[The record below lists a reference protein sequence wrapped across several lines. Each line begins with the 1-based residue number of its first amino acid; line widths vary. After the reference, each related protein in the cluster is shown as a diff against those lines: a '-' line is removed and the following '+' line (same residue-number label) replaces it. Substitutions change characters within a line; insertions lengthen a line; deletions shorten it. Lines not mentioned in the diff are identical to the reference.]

1 MAYQSEYALENE
13 VLQQLESLGYE
24 RVNIHN
30 VEQLHD
36 NFRNIINERHK
47 DKLNG
52 KPLTD
57 REFERLM
64 TGINGK
70 SVFDSA
76 MQLRDSYVLKRDDD
90 TDLYLNFMNLKQWC
104 QNKFQ
109 VTNQISVK
117 DKYKSRYDVTILI
130 NGLPLVQIEL
140 KRSGVAITEAF
151 NQIERY
157 RRQNYTGLFR
167 YIQLFVVSNKMETRY
182 YANSDREIFKGQ
194 IFYWSN
200 EQNERINYLKD
211 FIEDFLEPCHI
222 AKMIS
227 RYMVVNE
234 TDKILMALRPY
245 QVYAVEA
252 ILNRALETNNN
263 GYIWHTTGSGKTLTS
278 FKASQLLSQEEN
290 IKKVIFLVDRKD
302 LDNQTLAEFNK
313 FQEDSVDFTDNTR
326 KLLRQ
331 LADPTLPL
339 IVTTIQKMANA
350 VKSNHSVM
358 ESYKQDKVIFIID
371 ECHRTQFG
379 DMHRLIKQHFENAQY
394 FGFTGT
400 PRFEE
405 NKSQDGR
412 ATADIFDT
420 CLHHYLIKDAIR
432 DHNVLGFSV
441 EYNQTFNSHDD
452 LNEEYVSKINTSE
465 IWMADERIEAVCR
478 HLISNY
484 HKKTDNGN
492 YTSMFAVQ
500 SIPMAIKYYD
510 TFQRLKT
517 EGVHDLNVATIF
529 TYQANEDAQEDDNH
543 VHSRA
548 VLDRIMN
555 DYNQTF
561 KTNYNTDNFEGYF
574 SDVSKR
580 MKEVVRD
587 DKIDILIVVNMFLTG
602 FDSKKLNTLYVDKNL
617 KHHDLI
623 QAYSRTNRVEK
634 ERKPYGNI
642 VCYRDLKK
650 QTDEA
655 IEIFSQTD
663 NTDTVLSLSYKEY
676 LENFKDILQDVFQL
690 APTPLDVDKLEVED
704 LKKEFVISFRD
715 LSNTLIKLKTFDEF
729 QFTKNEL
736 GIAEQ
741 TYEDYKGKYL
751 NIYEE
756 VIRGKKIDNEEA
768 VSVLDDIDFQVEL
781 MRNDLINVK
790 YIMDLIGQINLSDTK
805 ARDEKRHQIHKL
817 LDKAD
822 DQQLRLK
829 ADLIRRFLDKV
840 VPSLKEDS
848 DINEAYYEFED
859 KEKTKEIDAFAEQ
872 KAFSAMLLNEAVNEY
887 EYSGNIDR
895 KSIGQNI
902 SEPFMKR
909 KRKTDQIIQFIEDT
923 VEKYGMVE

>member
-1 MAYQSEYALENE
+1 
-13 VLQQLESLGYE
+13 
-24 RVNIHN
+24 
-30 VEQLHD
+30 
-36 NFRNIINERHK
+36 
-47 DKLNG
+47 
-52 KPLTD
+52 
-57 REFERLM
+57 
-64 TGINGK
+64 
-70 SVFDSA
+70 
-76 MQLRDSYVLKRDDD
+76 
-90 TDLYLNFMNLKQWC
+90 
-104 QNKFQ
+104 
-109 VTNQISVK
+109 
-117 DKYKSRYDVTILI
+117 
-130 NGLPLVQIEL
+130 
-140 KRSGVAITEAF
+140 
-151 NQIERY
+151 
-157 RRQNYTGLFR
+157 
-167 YIQLFVVSNKMETRY
+167 
-182 YANSDREIFKGQ
+182 
-194 IFYWSN
+194 
-200 EQNERINYLKD
+200 
-211 FIEDFLEPCHI
+211 
-222 AKMIS
+222 
-227 RYMVVNE
+227 
-234 TDKILMALRPY
+234 
-245 QVYAVEA
+245 
-252 ILNRALETNNN
+252 
-263 GYIWHTTGSGKTLTS
+263 
-278 FKASQLLSQEEN
+278 
-290 IKKVIFLVDRKD
+290 
-302 LDNQTLAEFNK
+302 
-313 FQEDSVDFTDNTR
+313 
-326 KLLRQ
+326 
-331 LADPTLPL
+331 
-339 IVTTIQKMANA
+339 
-350 VKSNHSVM
+350 
-358 ESYKQDKVIFIID
+358 
-371 ECHRTQFG
+371 
-379 DMHRLIKQHFENAQY
+379 
-394 FGFTGT
+394 
-400 PRFEE
+400 
-405 NKSQDGR
+405 
-412 ATADIFDT
+412 
-420 CLHHYLIKDAIR
+420 
-432 DHNVLGFSV
+432 
-441 EYNQTFNSHDD
+441 
-452 LNEEYVSKINTSE
+452 
-465 IWMADERIEAVCR
+465 MADERIEAVCR

-510 TFQRLKT
+510 TFQKLET

-543 VHSRA
+543 VHSRE

-663 NTDTVLSLSYKEY
+663 NTDTVLSLSYEEY

-690 APTPLDVDKLEVED
+690 APTPLDVDKLEAED

-736 GIAEQ
+736 GLAEQ

-756 VIRGKKIDNEEA
+756 VMRGKKVDNEEA

-829 ADLIRRFLDKV
+829 ADLIRSFLDKV
-840 VPSLKEDS
+840 VPLLKEDS

-923 VEKYGMVE
+923 VEKYGMIE

>member
-1 MAYQSEYALENE
+1 
-13 VLQQLESLGYE
+13 G
-24 RVNIHN
+24 R
-30 VEQLHD
+30 D
-36 NFRNIINERHK
+36 K
-47 DKLNG
+47 D
-52 KPLTD
+52 
-57 REFERLM
+57 
-64 TGINGK
+64 
-70 SVFDSA
+70 
-76 MQLRDSYVLKRDDD
+76 
-90 TDLYLNFMNLKQWC
+90 
-104 QNKFQ
+104 
-109 VTNQISVK
+109 
-117 DKYKSRYDVTILI
+117 
-130 NGLPLVQIEL
+130 
-140 KRSGVAITEAF
+140 
-151 NQIERY
+151 
-157 RRQNYTGLFR
+157 
-167 YIQLFVVSNKMETRY
+167 
-182 YANSDREIFKGQ
+182 
-194 IFYWSN
+194 
-200 EQNERINYLKD
+200 
-211 FIEDFLEPCHI
+211 
-222 AKMIS
+222 
-227 RYMVVNE
+227 
-234 TDKILMALRPY
+234 
-245 QVYAVEA
+245 
-252 ILNRALETNNN
+252 
-263 GYIWHTTGSGKTLTS
+263 
-278 FKASQLLSQEEN
+278 
-290 IKKVIFLVDRKD
+290 
-302 LDNQTLAEFNK
+302 
-313 FQEDSVDFTDNTR
+313 
-326 KLLRQ
+326 
-331 LADPTLPL
+331 
-339 IVTTIQKMANA
+339 
-350 VKSNHSVM
+350 
-358 ESYKQDKVIFIID
+358 
-371 ECHRTQFG
+371 
-379 DMHRLIKQHFENAQY
+379 
-394 FGFTGT
+394 
-400 PRFEE
+400 
-405 NKSQDGR
+405 
-412 ATADIFDT
+412 DIFDK
-420 CLHHYLIKDAIR
+420 CIHHYLIKDSIR
-432 DHNVLGFSV
+432 YHNVLGFSV
-441 EYNQTFNSHDD
+441 EYNQTFNSHED
-452 LNEEYVSKINTSE
+452 LDEEYISKINTSE

-510 TFQRLKT
+510 TFQRLKN

-543 VHSRA
+543 VHSRE

-663 NTDTVLSLSYKEY
+663 NTDTVLSLSYEEY
-676 LENFKDILQDVFQL
+676 LDNFRDILQNVFQL
-690 APTPLDVDKLEVED
+690 APTPLDVDKLEAED

-729 QFTKNEL
+729 QFTENEL

-756 VIRGKKIDNEEA
+756 VMRGKKVNDEEA

-790 YIMDLIGQINLSDTK
+790 YIMDLIGQINLSDAK

-829 ADLIRRFLDKV
+829 ADLIRSFLDKV

-895 KSIGQNI
+895 KNNGQNI

-923 VEKYGMVE
+923 VEKYGVVE

>member
-1 MAYQSEYALENE
+1 
-13 VLQQLESLGYE
+13 
-24 RVNIHN
+24 
-30 VEQLHD
+30 
-36 NFRNIINERHK
+36 
-47 DKLNG
+47 
-52 KPLTD
+52 
-57 REFERLM
+57 
-64 TGINGK
+64 
-70 SVFDSA
+70 
-76 MQLRDSYVLKRDDD
+76 
-90 TDLYLNFMNLKQWC
+90 
-104 QNKFQ
+104 
-109 VTNQISVK
+109 
-117 DKYKSRYDVTILI
+117 
-130 NGLPLVQIEL
+130 
-140 KRSGVAITEAF
+140 
-151 NQIERY
+151 
-157 RRQNYTGLFR
+157 
-167 YIQLFVVSNKMETRY
+167 
-182 YANSDREIFKGQ
+182 
-194 IFYWSN
+194 
-200 EQNERINYLKD
+200 
-211 FIEDFLEPCHI
+211 
-222 AKMIS
+222 
-227 RYMVVNE
+227 
-234 TDKILMALRPY
+234 
-245 QVYAVEA
+245 
-252 ILNRALETNNN
+252 
-263 GYIWHTTGSGKTLTS
+263 
-278 FKASQLLSQEEN
+278 
-290 IKKVIFLVDRKD
+290 
-302 LDNQTLAEFNK
+302 
-313 FQEDSVDFTDNTR
+313 
-326 KLLRQ
+326 
-331 LADPTLPL
+331 
-339 IVTTIQKMANA
+339 
-350 VKSNHSVM
+350 
-358 ESYKQDKVIFIID
+358 
-371 ECHRTQFG
+371 
-379 DMHRLIKQHFENAQY
+379 
-394 FGFTGT
+394 
-400 PRFEE
+400 
-405 NKSQDGR
+405 
-412 ATADIFDT
+412 
-420 CLHHYLIKDAIR
+420 
-432 DHNVLGFSV
+432 
-441 EYNQTFNSHDD
+441 
-452 LNEEYVSKINTSE
+452 
-465 IWMADERIEAVCR
+465 
-478 HLISNY
+478 
-484 HKKTDNGN
+484 
-492 YTSMFAVQ
+492 MFAVQ

-510 TFQRLKT
+510 IFQRLKT

-529 TYQANEDAQEDDNH
+529 TYQANEDTQEGEKQE
-543 VHSRA
+543 HSREI
-548 VLDRIMN
+548 LDRIMN

-642 VCYRDLKK
+642 VCYRDLKQ

-663 NTDTVLSLSYKEY
+663 NTDTVLSLSYEEY
-676 LENFKDILQDVFQL
+676 LGNFKDILKEVFQL
-690 APTPLDVDKLEVED
+690 APTPLDVDRLEAEN
-704 LKKEFVISFRD
+704 LKKEFVIAFRD

-729 QFTKNEL
+729 QFTENEL

-751 NIYEE
+751 NIYED
-756 VIRGKKIDNEEA
+756 VIRGKKVDNDDA

-790 YIMDLIGQINLSDTK
+790 YIMDLIGQINLSDVK

-829 ADLIRRFLDKV
+829 ADLIRSFLDKV